1 MFNKDLL
8 VLIGVSITGAVIGG
22 LIGRHLGKTIGTLE
36 KNIYLL
42 DRRVIELEIKALGV
56 PPMADVE
63 QRETY
68 AAIVVQLL
76 IDKCRQYQKTLP
88 AGGNEK
94 VHALRTQFIDG
105 TIDVDAFTNGLMFD
119 IYGSAN

>member
-8 VLIGVSITGAVIGG
+8 VMIGLSITGAVVGG

-42 DRRVIELEIKALGV
+42 DRRVIELEIKALGN
-56 PPMADVE
+56 PPMTTVE

-76 IDKCRQYQKTLP
+76 IDKCRQYQRVLP
-88 AGGNEK
+88 TGGNEK
-94 VHALRTQFIDG
+94 IHALRTQFIDG
-105 TIDVDAFTNGLMFD
+105 AIDIDAFTNGLMFD
-119 IYGSAN
+119 IYSSAN